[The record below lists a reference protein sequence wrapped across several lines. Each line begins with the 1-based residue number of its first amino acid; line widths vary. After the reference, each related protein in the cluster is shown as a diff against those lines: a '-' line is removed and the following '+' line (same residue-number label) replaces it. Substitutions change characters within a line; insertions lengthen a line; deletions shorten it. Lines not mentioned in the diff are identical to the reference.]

1 MVREWIQN
9 MVVYLLFMALI
20 RQVIPNEGYG
30 KYVKL
35 TMGMIFIWVMISP
48 ITNFLNIDRTIEQ
61 AFFKN
66 SLKVSA
72 YDSQMTGQALEAEHM
87 WTESYRQLL
96 MEEIEAYFESSGMK
110 VFKCDIEIN
119 ENIQSEDFGTIYGIT
134 VDLVSKD
141 RMIQEIKVDPI
152 SVADKKNQNY
162 ENVYIPLEKMKE
174 WKKDLS
180 LQFGLKEEL
189 INLEIIA

>member
-96 MEEIEAYFESSGMK
+96 MEEIEAYFERSGMK

-141 RMIQEIKVDPI
+141 RMVQEIKVDPI

>member
-141 RMIQEIKVDPI
+141 RMVQEIKVDPI

>member
-72 YDSQMTGQALEAEHM
+72 YDSQMTGQALEADHM

-96 MEEIEAYFESSGMK
+96 MEEIEAYFERSGMK

-141 RMIQEIKVDPI
+141 RMVQEIKVDPI